1 MSIDA
6 ARDPQ
11 EPASATADTSATSA
25 TADTSA
31 TSATAHAPATPAA
44 DTADP
49 PAADTAGAPA
59 DAPADAA
66 PGAPTEALAEP
77 APRAGL
83 PARTTPPPEIDR
95 ASVDLAR
102 RIVELAEDKK
112 AADIVL
118 LEIAP
123 LTTVADY
130 LVLCSGGSERQLD
143 GIADG
148 IVEGLKAEGIRILAR
163 EGEAVSH
170 WVLLDV
176 GSVVVHVF
184 APPER
189 EYYALERLWAEAKTV
204 LRVQ

>member
-1 MSIDA
+1 MPTDPDA
-6 ARDPQ
+6 PTS
-11 EPASATADTSATSA
+11 PAGPSEG
-25 TADTSA
+25 
-31 TSATAHAPATPAA
+31 
-44 DTADP
+44 P
-49 PAADTAGAPA
+49 PAPGVSVPDGDPVPLVRAPQ
-59 DAPADAA
+59 PA
-66 PGAPTEALAEP
+66 

-83 PARTTPPPEIDR
+83 PVRTAPPPAPDR
-95 ASVDLAR
+95 PPLDLAR

-130 LVLCSGGSERQLD
+130 LVLCSGGSERQL
-143 GIADG
+143 GAIADG
-148 IVEGLKAEGIRILAR
+148 IMEGLREEKLRPIGR
-163 EGEAVSH
+163 EGAAASH
-170 WVLLDV
+170 WILVDF

-189 EYYALERLWAEAKTV
+189 AYYGLEKLWSAARTV

>member
-1 MSIDA
+1 MSIDPA
-6 ARDPQ
+6 LDPALDPP
-11 EPASATADTSATSA
+11 EGPAATA
-25 TADTSA
+25 
-31 TSATAHAPATPAA
+31 AA
-44 DTADP
+44 
-49 PAADTAGAPA
+49 
-59 DAPADAA
+59 
-66 PGAPTEALAEP
+66 EAP
-77 APRAGL
+77 APRPGL
-83 PARTTPPPEIDR
+83 PARTTPPPATDL
-95 ASVDLAR
+95 APLDLAR

-143 GIADG
+143 AIADG
-148 IVEGLKAEGIRILAR
+148 ITEGLKAGGTRILSR

-170 WVLLDV
+170 WVLLDA
-176 GSVVVHVF
+176 GAVVVHVF

-189 EYYALERLWAEAKTV
+189 EFYALERLWAEAKTV

>member
-1 MSIDA
+1 M
-6 ARDPQ
+6 
-11 EPASATADTSATSA
+11 E
-25 TADTSA
+25 
-31 TSATAHAPATPAA
+31 
-44 DTADP
+44 
-49 PAADTAGAPA
+49 
-59 DAPADAA
+59 
-66 PGAPTEALAEP
+66 
-77 APRAGL
+77 
-83 PARTTPPPEIDR
+83 
-95 ASVDLAR
+95 LAR

-112 AADIVL
+112 AADIIL

-143 GIADG
+143 AIADG
-148 IVEGLKAEGIRILAR
+148 ITDGLKAEGIRVLAR
-163 EGEAVSH
+163 EGVAVSH

>member
-1 MSIDA
+1 MSFDPVPDPLDPATDSPAAPGSATDA
-6 ARDPQ
+6 
-11 EPASATADTSATSA
+11 PASAT
-25 TADTSA
+25 
-31 TSATAHAPATPAA
+31 
-44 DTADP
+44 
-49 PAADTAGAPA
+49 
-59 DAPADAA
+59 DAA
-66 PGAPTEALAEP
+66 P

-83 PARTTPPPEIDR
+83 PARTTPPPAGDR
-95 ASVDLAR
+95 APLALAR

-130 LVLCSGGSERQLD
+130 LVICSGGSERQLD
-143 GIADG
+143 AIADG
-148 IVEGLKAEGIRILAR
+148 ITEGLKAEGVRLLAR

-170 WVLLDV
+170 WVLLDA
-176 GSVVVHVF
+176 GAVVVHVF

-189 EYYALERLWAEAKTV
+189 EYYALERLWSEAKTV

>member
-1 MSIDA
+1 MSTDPALDPAPPTDA
-6 ARDPQ
+6 V
-11 EPASATADTSATSA
+11 SAVDV
-25 TADTSA
+25 
-31 TSATAHAPATPAA
+31 
-44 DTADP
+44 
-49 PAADTAGAPA
+49 
-59 DAPADAA
+59 PADAA
-66 PGAPTEALAEP
+66 TDAVSAVDVAADAAAGATPADVAP
-77 APRAGL
+77 AGAAPRAGL

-95 ASVDLAR
+95 ASLDLAR

-143 GIADG
+143 AIGDG
-148 IVEGLKAEGIRILAR
+148 ITEGLKAEGIRILAR
-163 EGEAVSH
+163 EGEAISH

-176 GSVVVHVF
+176 GAVVVHVF

-189 EYYALERLWAEAKTV
+189 EYYSLERLWADAKTV

>member
-1 MSIDA
+1 MAIDPVL
-6 ARDPQ
+6 DPQ
-11 EPASATADTSATSA
+11 DPS
-25 TADTSA
+25 
-31 TSATAHAPATPAA
+31 PAA
-44 DTADP
+44 AGA
-49 PAADTAGAPA
+49 AADEARTGQPGDRPAP
-59 DAPADAA
+59 P
-66 PGAPTEALAEP
+66 
-77 APRAGL
+77 PRAGL
-83 PARTTPPPEIDR
+83 PARTTPPPESDR
-95 ASVDLAR
+95 APLDLAR

-143 GIADG
+143 AIADG
-148 IVEGLKAEGIRILAR
+148 IVEGLKGEGSRILAR
-163 EGEAVSH
+163 EGEAASH

-176 GSVVVHVF
+176 GAVVVHVF

-189 EYYALERLWAEAKTV
+189 DFYALERLWSEARTV

>member
-1 MSIDA
+1 MSPDHVLDP
-6 ARDPQ
+6 RDPELQ
-11 EPASATADTSATSA
+11 APDAEAASAEPAIPGDHGPTE
-25 TADTSA
+25 
-31 TSATAHAPATPAA
+31 
-44 DTADP
+44 
-49 PAADTAGAPA
+49 AGAPVP
-59 DAPADAA
+59 DEPAA
-66 PGAPTEALAEP
+66 PDAGGPAEP
-77 APRAGL
+77 AAGGDAPPRAGL
-83 PARTTPPPEIDR
+83 PARTTPPPAMDR
-95 ASVDLAR
+95 EPLDLAR

-123 LTTVADY
+123 FTTVADY

-148 IVEGLKAEGIRILAR
+148 IVEGLKAEGTRPLAR
-163 EGEAVSH
+163 EGEAASH

-176 GSVVVHVF
+176 GAVIVHVF

-189 EYYALERLWAEAKTV
+189 EFYALERLWAEARTV

>member
-1 MSIDA
+1 MTS
-6 ARDPQ
+6 DPVPGPLDP
-11 EPASATADTSATSA
+11 ENAEATATTEA
-25 TADTSA
+25 
-31 TSATAHAPATPAA
+31 
-44 DTADP
+44 
-49 PAADTAGAPA
+49 AGAPA
-59 DAPADAA
+59 PADPAPAPA
-66 PGAPTEALAEP
+66 PAP

-83 PARTTPPPEIDR
+83 PARTTPPPELDR
-95 ASVDLAR
+95 APLDLAR

-130 LVLCSGGSERQLD
+130 LVICSGGSERQLD
-143 GIADG
+143 AIGDG
-148 IVEGLKAEGIRILAR
+148 IVEGLKAEGIRVLAR

-176 GSVVVHVF
+176 GAVVVHVF